1 MNGQETSAATSFITR
16 RHYILQDSPL
26 MVVVVV
32 VEVVMVLVLVLEDD
46 ELEL

>member
-1 MNGQETSAATSFITR
+1 MNGQETSAATSLITSF
-16 RHYILQDSPL
+16 HPILQDSPL

-46 ELEL
+46 ELVL